1 MARAKDTARSEARRR
16 TRESLRADQL
26 PAVEGDHQL
35 DADIPA
41 TAAPAQ
47 RQRMFKMPNFREDIR
62 ALPQMMLTRK
72 LLWLPL
78 LLLFIGTALVLML
91 PGLSGEPLALAD
103 LFLQFFYIPPAL
115 FTFFVAGFIAPR
127 ASWLIGL
134 LYGLVAGVLWFI
146 AFIPPSLVSTPTS
159 FATQLFLLL
168 VNGALYGTL
177 AAAFAAWYRDFLR
190 GMQER
195 GRARRAD
202 QEANERAK
210 RRDERQEA
218 RRLSKQRPT
227 T

>member
-1 MARAKDTARSEARRR
+1 
-16 TRESLRADQL
+16 
-26 PAVEGDHQL
+26 
-35 DADIPA
+35 
-41 TAAPAQ
+41 
-47 RQRMFKMPNFREDIR
+47 MFKMPNFREDIR